1 MLSDDEFDHSN
12 TCEPDQPVSSLEQEE
27 VAFIKRMMA
36 LPDRRPDPGTYRAAE
51 PETAAADLVELVR
64 IYSWTDPRPLTT
76 PWRPYLTVEDL
87 TEDPCE

>member
-12 TCEPDQPVSSLEQEE
+12 TCEPHQPVSSLEQEE
-27 VAFIKRMMA
+27 VSFIKRMMA
-36 LPDRRPDPGTYRAAE
+36 LPDRRPDPGTYRSADWDGAAL
-51 PETAAADLVELVR
+51 DLFELER
-64 IYSWTDPRPLTT
+64 IYAWPDARPLTT